1 VLNPP
6 WYYGIKNYHKDRK
19 ASSLIKRKTLYIK
32 IKDGKPFIKSTRQMR
47 PQVNTTQKQKKTKT
61 NNQQKIRKKK
71 PYANK
76 TQGYE
81 MTINDDKEDL
91 R

>member
-1 VLNPP
+1 V
-6 WYYGIKNYHKDRK
+6 
-19 ASSLIKRKTLYIK
+19 
-32 IKDGKPFIKSTRQMR
+32 
-47 PQVNTTQKQKKTKT
+47 KT

-81 MTINDDKEDL
+81 MTINDNKEDL
-91 R
+91 IQESSHLPQIDQ